1 MSTPSRRPRVFD
13 PPSRAR
19 RAYERHRRELA
30 EFAVSRQQQQPP
42 EPLVKRLTTFQLLKE
57 KAKEKDRNEKFRTEF
72 AVGLVVKKRPREE
85 ESKEVSPPRSL
96 SSHSSSRSPCFS
108 PSSRSPLLR
117 LPPCSVRPGA
127 SSSVSPACSADR
139 FTERASERK
148 LSALKLAEP
157 RLRRKA
163 DRSTFESAVSDE
175 FSERERSDR
184 ESPKLSSSLSAPA
197 AGSSASS
204 ASSSASSSAV
214 GQSTAFLSDILS
226 AYPDE
231 EQPVAASSVS
241 GP

>member
-57 KAKEKDRNEKFRTEF
+57 NAKEEDRKEKFRTEF

-85 ESKEVSPPRSL
+85 ESTVASPPRPL
-96 SSHSSSRSPCFS
+96 SPHSSSCFPCFS
-108 PSSRSPLLR
+108 PSSRGPLLR
-117 LPPCSVRPGA
+117 RPSCSVRPGA
-127 SSSVSPACSADR
+127 SSSFSPARSADR
-139 FTERASERK
+139 FSERAREGK
-148 LSALKLAEP
+148 HSALKLAEP
-157 RLRRKA
+157 DLRRKA
-163 DRSTFESAVSDE
+163 HHSSLESAVSDE
-175 FSERERSDR
+175 CADRERSDL
-184 ESPKLSSSLSAPA
+184 ESAKRFSSLAAPA
-197 AGSSASS
+197 AGSSV
-204 ASSSASSSAV
+204 SSASSSAV

-231 EQPVAASSVS
+231 EEPSCASSVS
-241 GP
+241 DP